1 VRVIPSFGMREF
13 KFMHDPHTRQRRVLR
28 AVASLEFIKGIFVLA
43 MGICALALVHK
54 DLWLYAESLLALLH
68 INTDR
73 HFAQVFLD
81 FADNVTDARLWAAAR
96 IAFAYAA
103 LRFTEAYGL
112 WNERT
117 WAEWVAFL
125 SGTLL
130 LPLEIRELL
139 RGLTLARA
147 GFFIGNVAIV
157 LYMLHVILVNRRER
171 QMKAHDRKP
180 SRKAGSGAFDS
191 GNPEGLGS

>member
-1 VRVIPSFGMREF
+1 M
-13 KFMHDPHTRQRRVLR
+13 
-28 AVASLEFIKGIFVLA
+28 EFIKGVFVLA

-112 WNERT
+112 WKGRT

-139 RGLTLARA
+139 RGLTLVRA
-147 GFFIGNVAIV
+147 GFFIGNIAII
-157 LYMLHVILVNRRER
+157 LYMLHVILVNRRAR
-171 QMKAHDRKP
+171 HMKAEAPKAAR
-180 SRKAGSGAFDS
+180 RAGSGAFDS
-191 GNPEGLGS
+191 SNPEGLGS